1 MSERESNA
9 RREIKEASIGGLAHK
24 LKDTAPQRADA
35 SEEGPGPA
43 GEAPDRD
50 VPADNAAP
58 QQDDASGEGQGPAGE
73 APDRDVPADHAVP
86 QQNDASGEGQGPAG
100 EAPDRKQEIFEL
112 LQRAIEGN
120 EDAAAVAQE
129 LGVRRDAQLMEAAV
143 EIELF
148 ERKSATTIRE
158 LMQSLT
164 AAQTLLNRAF
174 EDSHGKNNFQEAITA
189 YERIKSRFWDSLAEF
204 FNDEL
209 EQIQDELHYE
219 LHTLK
224 ENYRD
229 EIRALMSGKTA
240 PVSFQQRV
248 VREKWLL
255 VAALIV
261 GVALGSALVSIQAF
275 WGSMASLLHP

>member
-1 MSERESNA
+1 M
-9 RREIKEASIGGLAHK
+9 
-24 LKDTAPQRADA
+24 
-35 SEEGPGPA
+35 
-43 GEAPDRD
+43 
-50 VPADNAAP
+50 
-58 QQDDASGEGQGPAGE
+58 
-73 APDRDVPADHAVP
+73 
-86 QQNDASGEGQGPAG
+86 
-100 EAPDRKQEIFEL
+100 

-120 EDAAAVAQE
+120 EDAGAVAQE
-129 LGVRRDAQLMEAAV
+129 LGARRNAQLMEAAV
-143 EIELF
+143 EIDLF
-148 ERKSATTIRE
+148 ERKSATAIRE
-158 LMQSLT
+158 LMESLT

-174 EDSHGKNNFQEAITA
+174 EDSQGKNNFQEAITA

-229 EIRALMSGKTA
+229 EIRALMSEKTA

-261 GVALGSALVSIQAF
+261 GVALGSALVSIEAF

>member
-9 RREIKEASIGGLAHK
+9 RREIKEDSIGGLAHK
-24 LKDTAPQRADA
+24 LKDTAPQQDDA
-35 SEEGPGPA
+35 SGEGQELA
-43 GEAPDRD
+43 GETPDRD

-58 QQDDASGEGQGPAGE
+58 QQDDASGEGQKPAGE
-73 APDRDVPADHAVP
+73 APDRDVPADNAAP
-86 QQNDASGEGQGPAG
+86 QQDDTSGEGQKPAG
-100 EAPDRKQEIFEL
+100 EAPDRKQEIFQL
-112 LQRAIEGN
+112 LRRAIEGN
-120 EDAAAVAQE
+120 EDAGAVAQE
-129 LGVRRDAQLMEAAV
+129 LGARRNAQLMEAAV
-143 EIELF
+143 EIDLF
-148 ERKSATTIRE
+148 ERKSVTAIRE

-174 EDSHGKNNFQEAITA
+174 EDSQGKNNFQEAITA

-255 VAALIV
+255 AGALIA
-261 GVALGSALVSIQAF
+261 GVALGSALVSIEAF

>member
-24 LKDTAPQRADA
+24 LKDT
-35 SEEGPGPA
+35 
-43 GEAPDRD
+43 
-50 VPADNAAP
+50 VP
-58 QQDDASGEGQGPAGE
+58 QQADASGEGQGPAGE
-73 APDRDVPADHAVP
+73 APGRDVPADNAIPQQADASEESQGPEGEAPDRGVPADNAVP
-86 QQNDASGEGQGPAG
+86 QQADASGEGPEPAG
-100 EAPDRKQEIFEL
+100 EAPDRKQEIFQL
-112 LQRAIEGN
+112 LRRAIEGN
-120 EDAAAVAQE
+120 EDAGAVAQE
-129 LGVRRDAQLMEAAV
+129 LGARRNAQLMEAAV
-143 EIELF
+143 EIDLF
-148 ERKSATTIRE
+148 ERKSATAIRE

-174 EDSHGKNNFQEAITA
+174 EDSQGKNNFQEAITA

-261 GVALGSALVSIQAF
+261 GVALGSALVSIEAF

>member
-24 LKDTAPQRADA
+24 LKDTGPQQADA
-35 SEEGPGPA
+35 SE
-43 GEAPDRD
+43 
-50 VPADNAAP
+50 
-58 QQDDASGEGQGPAGE
+58 
-73 APDRDVPADHAVP
+73 
-86 QQNDASGEGQGPAG
+86 EGQGPAG

-120 EDAAAVAQE
+120 EDAGAVAQE
-129 LGVRRDAQLMEAAV
+129 LGARRNAQLMEAAV

-148 ERKSATTIRE
+148 ERKSATAIRE

-174 EDSHGKNNFQEAITA
+174 EDSQGKNNFQEAITA

-209 EQIQDELHYE
+209 EQIQDELHYA

-255 VAALIV
+255 AASTAVAASE
-261 GVALGSALVSIQAF
+261 AATSAR
-275 WGSMASLLHP
+275 GGRPRTASASTTC

>member
-9 RREIKEASIGGLAHK
+9 RREIKEDSIGGLAHK
-24 LKDTAPQRADA
+24 LKDTAPQQDDA
-35 SEEGPGPA
+35 SKEGQGPA
-43 GEAPDRD
+43 GEAQDRD

-58 QQDDASGEGQGPAGE
+58 QQDDASKEGQE
-73 APDRDVPADHAVP
+73 
-86 QQNDASGEGQGPAG
+86 PAG
-100 EAPDRKQEIFEL
+100 EAPDRKQEIFQL

-120 EDAAAVAQE
+120 EDAGAVAQE
-129 LGVRRDAQLMEAAV
+129 LGARRNAQLMEAAV
-143 EIELF
+143 EIDLF
-148 ERKSATTIRE
+148 ERKSATAIRE

-174 EDSHGKNNFQEAITA
+174 EDSQGKNNFQEAITA

-240 PVSFQQRV
+240 PASFQQRV

>member
-9 RREIKEASIGGLAHK
+9 RREIKEDSIGGLAHK
-24 LKDTAPQRADA
+24 LKDTAPQQA
-35 SEEGPGPA
+35 
-43 GEAPDRD
+43 
-50 VPADNAAP
+50 
-58 QQDDASGEGQGPAGE
+58 DASGEGQGPAGE
-73 APDRDVPADHAVP
+73 APDRGVPADNAVP
-86 QQNDASGEGQGPAG
+86 STGRRFRGRPGTGGCGVPADNRPLNRTTFPGKARRG

-120 EDAAAVAQE
+120 EDAGAVAQE
-129 LGVRRDAQLMEAAV
+129 LGARRNAQLMEAAV
-143 EIELF
+143 EIDLF
-148 ERKSATTIRE
+148 ERKSATAIRE

-174 EDSHGKNNFQEAITA
+174 EDSQGKNDFQEAITA

-261 GVALGSALVSIQAF
+261 GVALGSALVSIEAF

>member
-24 LKDTAPQRADA
+24 LKDTAPQ
-35 SEEGPGPA
+35 
-43 GEAPDRD
+43 
-50 VPADNAAP
+50 
-58 QQDDASGEGQGPAGE
+58 QDDASEEGQGPAGE
-73 APDRDVPADHAVP
+73 APDRDVPADNAVP
-86 QQNDASGEGQGPAG
+86 QQDDASGEGQGPPTERPSEARA
-100 EAPDRKQEIFEL
+100 EAPDRKQEIFQL
-112 LQRAIEGN
+112 LRRAIEGN
-120 EDAAAVAQE
+120 EDAGAVAQE
-129 LGVRRDAQLMEAAV
+129 LGARRNAQLMEAAV
-143 EIELF
+143 EIDLF
-148 ERKSATTIRE
+148 ERKSATAIRE

-174 EDSHGKNNFQEAITA
+174 EDSQGKNNFQEAITA

-255 VAALIV
+255 AAALIV
-261 GVALGSALVSIQAF
+261 GVALGSALVSIEAF

>member
-24 LKDTAPQRADA
+24 LKDTGPQQADA
-35 SEEGPGPA
+35 SE
-43 GEAPDRD
+43 
-50 VPADNAAP
+50 
-58 QQDDASGEGQGPAGE
+58 
-73 APDRDVPADHAVP
+73 
-86 QQNDASGEGQGPAG
+86 EGQGPAG

-120 EDAAAVAQE
+120 EDAGAVAQE
-129 LGVRRDAQLMEAAV
+129 LGARRNAQLMEAAV

-148 ERKSATTIRE
+148 ERKSATAIRE

-174 EDSHGKNNFQEAITA
+174 EDSQGKNHFQEAITA

-209 EQIQDELHYE
+209 EQIQDELHYA

-255 VAALIV
+255 VAALIA
-261 GVALGSALVSIQAF
+261 GVALGSALVSIEAF

>member
-1 MSERESNA
+1 MSEGESTA

-24 LKDTAPQRADA
+24 LKDTAPQQADA
-35 SEEGPGPA
+35 SEEGQGPA

-58 QQDDASGEGQGPAGE
+58 QQDDASGEGQE
-73 APDRDVPADHAVP
+73 
-86 QQNDASGEGQGPAG
+86 PAG
-100 EAPDRKQEIFEL
+100 EAPDRKQEIFQL

-120 EDAAAVAQE
+120 EDAGAVAQE
-129 LGVRRDAQLMEAAV
+129 LGARRNAQLMEAAV
-143 EIELF
+143 EIDLF
-148 ERKSATTIRE
+148 ERKSATAIRE

-174 EDSHGKNNFQEAITA
+174 EDSQGKNNFQEAITA

-240 PVSFQQRV
+240 PLSFQQRV

-255 VAALIV
+255 VAALIA
-261 GVALGSALVSIQAF
+261 GVALGSALVSIEAF

>member
-24 LKDTAPQRADA
+24 LKDT
-35 SEEGPGPA
+35 G
-43 GEAPDRD
+43 
-50 VPADNAAP
+50 P
-58 QQDDASGEGQGPAGE
+58 QQDDASEEGQGPAGE
-73 APDRDVPADHAVP
+73 APDRDVPADNAGP
-86 QQNDASGEGQGPAG
+86 QQDDASARKAGPQQDDASEEGQGP

-120 EDAAAVAQE
+120 EDAGAVAQE
-129 LGVRRDAQLMEAAV
+129 LGARRNAQLMEAAV

-148 ERKSATTIRE
+148 EHKSATAIRE

-174 EDSHGKNNFQEAITA
+174 EDSQGKNNFQEAITA

-209 EQIQDELHYE
+209 EQIQDELHYA

-248 VREKWLL
+248 GREKWLL
-255 VAALIV
+255 VAALIA
-261 GVALGSALVSIQAF
+261 GVALGSALVSIEAF

>member
-24 LKDTAPQRADA
+24 LKDTAPQ
-35 SEEGPGPA
+35 
-43 GEAPDRD
+43 
-50 VPADNAAP
+50 
-58 QQDDASGEGQGPAGE
+58 QDDASEEGQGPAGE
-73 APDRDVPADHAVP
+73 APDRGVPADNAVP
-86 QQNDASGEGQGPAG
+86 QQDDASEEGQGPAG
-100 EAPDRKQEIFEL
+100 EAPDRKQEIFQL
-112 LQRAIEGN
+112 LRRAIEGN
-120 EDAAAVAQE
+120 EDAGAVAQE
-129 LGVRRDAQLMEAAV
+129 LGARRNAQLMEAAV
-143 EIELF
+143 EIDLF
-148 ERKSATTIRE
+148 ERKSATAIRE

-174 EDSHGKNNFQEAITA
+174 EDSQGKNNFQEAITA

-248 VREKWLL
+248 GREKWLL

-261 GVALGSALVSIQAF
+261 GVALGSALVSIEAF

>member
-9 RREIKEASIGGLAHK
+9 RREIQEASIGGLAHK
-24 LKDTAPQRADA
+24 LKDTVPQQDDA
-35 SEEGPGPA
+35 SNEGQGPA
-43 GEAPDRD
+43 GETPDRD

-58 QQDDASGEGQGPAGE
+58 QQADASEEGQGPAGE
-73 APDRDVPADHAVP
+73 A
-86 QQNDASGEGQGPAG
+86 Q
-100 EAPDRKQEIFEL
+100 DRKQEIFEL
-112 LQRAIEGN
+112 LRRAIEGN
-120 EDAAAVAQE
+120 EDAGAVAQE
-129 LGVRRDAQLMEAAV
+129 LGARRNAQLMEAAV
-143 EIELF
+143 EIDLF
-148 ERKSATTIRE
+148 ERKSATAIRE

-255 VAALIV
+255 AGALIV

>member
-24 LKDTAPQRADA
+24 LKDTGPQQADA
-35 SEEGPGPA
+35 SE
-43 GEAPDRD
+43 
-50 VPADNAAP
+50 
-58 QQDDASGEGQGPAGE
+58 
-73 APDRDVPADHAVP
+73 
-86 QQNDASGEGQGPAG
+86 EGQGPAG
-100 EAPDRKQEIFEL
+100 EAPDRKQEIFAL

-120 EDAAAVAQE
+120 EDAGAVAQE
-129 LGVRRDAQLMEAAV
+129 LGARRNAQLMEAAV

-148 ERKSATTIRE
+148 ERKSATAIRE

-164 AAQTLLNRAF
+164 AAQTLLNRA
-174 EDSHGKNNFQEAITA
+174 
-189 YERIKSRFWDSLAEF
+189 
-204 FNDEL
+204 
-209 EQIQDELHYE
+209 
-219 LHTLK
+219 
-224 ENYRD
+224 
-229 EIRALMSGKTA
+229 LMSGKTG

-261 GVALGSALVSIQAF
+261 GVALGSALVSIEAF

>member
-24 LKDTAPQRADA
+24 LKDTGPQQADA
-35 SEEGPGPA
+35 SE
-43 GEAPDRD
+43 
-50 VPADNAAP
+50 
-58 QQDDASGEGQGPAGE
+58 
-73 APDRDVPADHAVP
+73 
-86 QQNDASGEGQGPAG
+86 EGQGPAG

-120 EDAAAVAQE
+120 EDAGAVAQE
-129 LGVRRDAQLMEAAV
+129 LGARRNAQLMEAAV

-148 ERKSATTIRE
+148 ERKSATAIRE

-174 EDSHGKNNFQEAITA
+174 EDSQGKNNFQEAITA

-209 EQIQDELHYE
+209 EQIQDELHYA

-255 VAALIV
+255 VAALIA
-261 GVALGSALVSIQAF
+261 GVALGSALVSIEAF

>member
-9 RREIKEASIGGLAHK
+9 RREIKESSIGGLAHK
-24 LKDTAPQRADA
+24 LKDTVPQQADA
-35 SEEGPGPA
+35 SE
-43 GEAPDRD
+43 
-50 VPADNAAP
+50 
-58 QQDDASGEGQGPAGE
+58 
-73 APDRDVPADHAVP
+73 
-86 QQNDASGEGQGPAG
+86 EGQGPAG

-120 EDAAAVAQE
+120 EDAGAVAQE
-129 LGVRRDAQLMEAAV
+129 LGARRNAQLMEAAV

-148 ERKSATTIRE
+148 ERKSATAIRE

-174 EDSHGKNNFQEAITA
+174 KDSHGKNNFQEAITA

-209 EQIQDELHYE
+209 EQIQDELHYA
-219 LHTLK
+219 LQTLK

-240 PVSFQQRV
+240 PVPFQQRV

-261 GVALGSALVSIQAF
+261 GVALGSALVSIEAF

>member
-24 LKDTAPQRADA
+24 LKDTGPQQVDG
-35 SEEGPGPA
+35 SEEGQRPA

-50 VPADNAAP
+50 VPADNTVP
-58 QQDDASGEGQGPAGE
+58 QQADASEEGQGPAGE
-73 APDRDVPADHAVP
+73 APDRDVPADNTGP
-86 QQNDASGEGQGPAG
+86 QQADASEEGQGPAG
-100 EAPDRKQEIFEL
+100 EAPDRKQEIFQL

-120 EDAAAVAQE
+120 EDAGAVAQE
-129 LGVRRDAQLMEAAV
+129 LGARRNAQLMEAAV
-143 EIELF
+143 EIDLF
-148 ERKSATTIRE
+148 ERKSATAIRE

-174 EDSHGKNNFQEAITA
+174 EDSQGKNNFQEAITA

-261 GVALGSALVSIQAF
+261 GVALGSALVSIEAF
-275 WGSMASLLHP
+275 WGSIASLLHP